1 MRVLIADDHEIV
13 LDSLSMLLNSI
24 EGIEV
29 IGVVNDGKKALAF
42 LEKNIVDVVL
52 SDMNMPQMNGIDLT
66 LQIRQ
71 RFPDVKVLM
80 LTVSEDVAV
89 IRAAFQAGVSGY
101 VMKKA
106 GKADLQKALK
116 TVENG
121 QKYFSDSVIFELMN
135 PDLPK
140 FKEEILQQT
149 VSLTDREIEIIK
161 LISQE
166 HSTIEIAEKL
176 FISQGT
182 VETHR
187 HNILRK
193 LNLKNSIG
201 VIKYALKHGLI

>member
-1 MRVLIADDHEIV
+1 MVLT
-13 LDSLSMLLNSI
+13 
-24 EGIEV
+24 
-29 IGVVNDGKKALAF
+29 
-42 LEKNIVDVVL
+42 
-52 SDMNMPQMNGIDLT
+52 DMNMPVMNGIDLT

-71 RFPDVKVLM
+71 RFPAVKVLM

-89 IRAAFQAGVSGY
+89 IRAAFQAGISGY

-116 TVENG
+116 TIKNG

-149 VSLTDREIEIIK
+149 TSLTDREIAIIK

-166 HSTIEIAEKL
+166 LSTAEIAEKL
-176 FISQGT
+176 FISNGT

-193 LNLKNSIG
+193 LDVKNSIG
-201 VIKYALKHGLI
+201 VIKYALKHGLL